1 MNVPRSDL
9 LQRVLISLSD
19 HPHDDT
25 VERLTRQ
32 LGVVDPDAVTAAL
45 TVLADDGLA
54 SSARRARLP
63 ITPPIW
69 RAGAASRTLGPRL
82 DSGWC

>member
-32 LGVVDPDAVTAAL
+32 LGVVDPDTITAAL

-54 SSARRARLP
+54 SSARGHWQLTRPAWDVARSA
-63 ITPPIW
+63 
-69 RAGAASRTLGPRL
+69 RDEAA
-82 DSGWC
+82 

>member
-25 VERLTRQ
+25 VERLVSRMG
-32 LGVVDPDAVTAAL
+32 LIDPGAVDAAL
-45 TVLADDGLA
+45 TVLAADGLV
-54 SSARRARLP
+54 SSARGHWQLTRPAWALARTARGVSLDQ
-63 ITPPIW
+63 
-69 RAGAASRTLGPRL
+69 AA
-82 DSGWC
+82 